1 MFQPLIRLQAY
12 WVKIVYRVQA
22 LPRPQRPG
30 PAGGAPPGA
39 TKQGLVLECSNT
51 MEIWWNMNK
60 PTLGLKQNG
69 HRNPPQKNSLSI
81 DSGESRTPEQTRAL
95 SYKDPKMVELGF
107 PNFCLTFTLI
117 PEFEQYM
124 KVRNFKDKTFRTTSN
139 SIPQSCSTD
148 SYCFQYSWTRLW
160 NAKIFGLF

>member
-69 HRNPPQKNSLSI
+69 HRNPPQKKQFIHWQWRIKNTGTNQGAFI
-81 DSGESRTPEQTRAL
+81 QRPQNGGVGVPQFL
-95 SYKDPKMVELGF
+95 SYIHFDSRIWTVHESEEFQRQNFPYNIQLYPTPLQYGF
-107 PNFCLTFTLI
+107 
-117 PEFEQYM
+117 
-124 KVRNFKDKTFRTTSN
+124 
-139 SIPQSCSTD
+139 
-148 SYCFQYSWTRLW
+148 RLLP
-160 NAKIFGLF
+160 IFMN